1 LFYKFFILFFVS
13 INFSLNLYAD
23 EKKFIINQLIDIDN
37 ITFDFIQ
44 MTNDKEEVGTCIL
57 VFDNKLT
64 CDYKDSVQKRILIN
78 GKTMV
83 VQQRRY
89 DKIYFYP
96 ISKSPFI
103 KIFNKASLINLIKNS
118 NYQLKDNIRLTYIT
132 KNKEEIII
140 FFERDEYDLVGWRV
154 VDQLQNIINFSIKI
168 KHTNSEVDPKIFRI
182 PNNN

>member
-1 LFYKFFILFFVS
+1 
-13 INFSLNLYAD
+13 
-23 EKKFIINQLIDIDN
+23 
-37 ITFDFIQ
+37 
-44 MTNDKEEVGTCIL
+44 
-57 VFDNKLT
+57 
-64 CDYKDSVQKRILIN
+64 
-78 GKTMV
+78 MV